1 MILLKKDID
10 SDELKKIEEESQR
23 QALAYITPI
32 KEKLENSGYTVD
44 YKFTNEKKPLVE
56 KTKFYVCELSIFPNS
71 ISKSEAKKQ
80 FKLKIFRMVLFEKK
94 RTDKNNFNV
103 KTKRDMY
110 FKTIITFALKKLT
123 KGNIEKAAKDN
134 AFDFFNRV
142 YYPSRAGQLA
152 YQFKGKDYQ
161 WLRIVTYII
170 IIFTIAIL
178 TALKDAEFW
187 SSMGY
192 GYY

>member
-1 MILLKKDID
+1 
-10 SDELKKIEEESQR
+10 
-23 QALAYITPI
+23 
-32 KEKLENSGYTVD
+32 
-44 YKFTNEKKPLVE
+44 
-56 KTKFYVCELSIFPNS
+56 
-71 ISKSEAKKQ
+71 
-80 FKLKIFRMVLFEKK
+80 MVLFEKK
-94 RTDKNNFNV
+94 RTDKNNFKV
-103 KTKRDMY
+103 KTRRDVY

-170 IIFTIAIL
+170 IVFTIAIL

>member
-32 KEKLENSGYTVD
+32 KEKLENAGYTVD

-94 RTDKNNFNV
+94 RTDKNNFKV

-134 AFDFFNRV
+134 AFDFLNRV

-170 IIFTIAIL
+170 ILFSIAIL

>member
-1 MILLKKDID
+1 MILLKKGID
-10 SDELKKIEEESQR
+10 STELKKIEEESQR

-32 KEKLENSGYTVD
+32 KEKLENAGYTVD
-44 YKFTNEKKPLVE
+44 YKFTNEKKPLVN
-56 KTKFYVCELSIFPNS
+56 KRKIHVCELSIFPNN

-80 FKLKIFRMVLFEKK
+80 LKLKIFRMFLFEKE
-94 RTDKNNFNV
+94 RTDKNNFKV
-103 KTKRDMY
+103 KTRRDVY
-110 FKTIITFALKKLT
+110 FKTIITFALKKLI
-123 KGNIEKAAKDN
+123 KGNIEKSAKDN
-134 AFDFFNRV
+134 AFDFLNRV

-152 YQFKGKDYQ
+152 YQFNGKDYQ

-170 IIFTIAIL
+170 IVFTIAIL
-178 TALKDAEFW
+178 TALKDAEFL

>member
-1 MILLKKDID
+1 MILFKKGID
-10 SDELKKIEEESQR
+10 SNELKKIEEESQR

-32 KEKLENSGYTVD
+32 KEKLENAGYTVD

-80 FKLKIFRMVLFEKK
+80 FKLKIFRMVIFEKK
-94 RTDKNNFNV
+94 RTDKNNFKV

-110 FKTIITFALKKLT
+110 FKTIITFALKKLI

-170 IIFTIAIL
+170 IVFTIAIL

>member
-1 MILLKKDID
+1 
-10 SDELKKIEEESQR
+10 
-23 QALAYITPI
+23 
-32 KEKLENSGYTVD
+32 
-44 YKFTNEKKPLVE
+44 
-56 KTKFYVCELSIFPNS
+56 
-71 ISKSEAKKQ
+71 
-80 FKLKIFRMVLFEKK
+80 MVLFEKK
-94 RTDKNNFNV
+94 RTDKNNFKV

-110 FKTIITFALKKLT
+110 FKTIITFTLKKLT

-134 AFDFFNRV
+134 AFDFLNRV

-170 IIFTIAIL
+170 IVFTIAIL